1 MLSHVLRSAQGP
13 ARGHY
18 CLLPCARPC
27 LLSSRTGS
35 SCHPLKAFL
44 GADGECR
51 SHTNHACGCGGWV
64 GGGGEHPAYRV
75 TTTEAS
81 PRRPTCGEEGPA
93 ASTVRALA
101 ARVLCTCADGLLRP
115 ARLEAGNAASSGRTS
130 ATLLQLSAD
139 RGRRES
145 QWGTGRAVLGRS
157 GLWEP
162 PHVRCGS
169 GNPEEPTPPGTPGM
183 AGRGRF
189 ELGCR
194 AVIRSRLHTRPA
206 DVSWRDRTLAP
217 LP

>member
-1 MLSHVLRSAQGP
+1 MLSRVLRSAQGP
-13 ARGHY
+13 AHGHY

-35 SCHPLKAFL
+35 SCHPLKAFI

-115 ARLEAGNAASSGRTS
+115 AGLEAEMQPHRDGHRPPSWSSVQTEEGGSHNGARGGLCWGGR
-130 ATLLQLSAD
+130 
-139 RGRRES
+139 G
-145 QWGTGRAVLGRS
+145 
-157 GLWEP
+157 
-162 PHVRCGS
+162 CGS
-169 GNPEEPTPPGTPGM
+169 PRTFAADQETWRKQPHRGLRGWR
-183 AGRGRF
+183 AGAG
-189 ELGCR
+189 LNL
-194 AVIRSRLHTRPA
+194 AVGL
-206 DVSWRDRTLAP
+206 
-217 LP
+217 